1 MPPRHGAGRR
11 HDRPKGGAVNVR
23 EELIEVLLPVYGYP
37 APGEAEAVN
46 ALVDAY
52 RAEVLREALA
62 AISGEQLS
70 DRTGTP
76 EDEAYSGGISDA
88 HRAVMALIYP

>member
-11 HDRPKGGAVNVR
+11 HDRPKGGAVSAR
-23 EELIEVLLPVYGYP
+23 EDARREMTHGHLYLDEDRANELL
-37 APGEAEAVN
+37 N
-46 ALVDAY
+46 AY

-76 EDEAYSGGISDA
+76 EDEAYDGGVRDA